1 MKRLDMKSPFPAANE
16 AARGA
21 DSAPARAHGS
31 CSVVTAMNKLTFALL
46 IVLAAAPL
54 MAQRR
59 IDLLIDAEG
68 ARRTGHNESFT
79 PGIRFDPQFGTGGG
93 AGVGLNFFLSD
104 RVSIEAKAAALESR
118 LRVRIVGTDFIATAD
133 LGHAQI
139 FPISAVLQWHLS
151 EHGTIRPYLGAGVA
165 HVILHDVNRV
175 GQPVGH
181 RHPLQGSDRPRRRW
195 RTRIQPLETLGHLRR
210 RALHPGRN
218 EVDGDVH
225 RTSSSVKM
233 NVRPLI
239 VSAGIA
245 WRF

>member
-1 MKRLDMKSPFPAANE
+1 MY
-16 AARGA
+16 
-21 DSAPARAHGS
+21 
-31 CSVVTAMNKLTFALL
+31 KLTIAILAL
-46 IVLAAAPL
+46 LAAAPL

-79 PGIRFDPQFGTGGG
+79 PGFRFEPQFGTGGG

-104 RVSIEAKAAALESR
+104 RVSIEAKAAALESQ
-118 LRVRIVGTDFIATAD
+118 LRVRIVGTDFIATAN

-151 EHGTIRPYLGAGVA
+151 EHGTIRPYLGVGVA
-165 HVILHDVNRV
+165 HVILHDVNRSV
-175 GQPVGH
+175 SPSATGIHFKDPTGLV
-181 RHPLQGSDRPRRRW
+181 
-195 RTRIQPLETLGHLRR
+195 
-210 RALHPGRN
+210 
-218 EVDGDVH
+218 VDGGLEFNLSKRFGIYGDARYIPVETKSTASFTG
-225 RTSSSVKM
+225 TSSSVQM

>member
-1 MKRLDMKSPFPAANE
+1 MY
-16 AARGA
+16 
-21 DSAPARAHGS
+21 
-31 CSVVTAMNKLTFALL
+31 KLTIALL
-46 IVLAAAPL
+46 ALLAAAPL

-68 ARRTGHNESFT
+68 ARRTGHNEAFT
-79 PGIRFDPQFGTGGG
+79 PGFRFDPQFGTGGG

-104 RVSIEAKAAALESR
+104 RVSIETKAAALESQ
-118 LRVRIVGTDFIATAD
+118 LRVRIVGTDFIATAN

-165 HVILHDVNRV
+165 HVILHDVNRSV
-175 GQPVGH
+175 GPSASGIHFKDPTGFV
-181 RHPLQGSDRPRRRW
+181 
-195 RTRIQPLETLGHLRR
+195 
-210 RALHPGRN
+210 
-218 EVDGDVH
+218 VDGGLEFNLSKRFGIYGDARYIPVETKSTASFTGT
-225 RTSSSVKM
+225 TSSVQM

>member
-1 MKRLDMKSPFPAANE
+1 MY
-16 AARGA
+16 
-21 DSAPARAHGS
+21 
-31 CSVVTAMNKLTFALL
+31 KLTIALL
-46 IVLAAAPL
+46 ALLAAAPL

-68 ARRTGHNESFT
+68 ARRTGHNEAFT
-79 PGIRFDPQFGTGGG
+79 PGFRFEPQFGTGGG

-104 RVSIEAKAAALESR
+104 RVSIEAKAAALESQ
-118 LRVRIVGTDFIATAD
+118 LRVRIVGTDFIATAN

-139 FPISAVLQWHLS
+139 FPVSAVLQWHLS

-165 HVILHDVNRV
+165 HVILHDVNRSV
-175 GQPVGH
+175 GPSATGIHFKDPTGFV
-181 RHPLQGSDRPRRRW
+181 
-195 RTRIQPLETLGHLRR
+195 
-210 RALHPGRN
+210 
-218 EVDGDVH
+218 VDGGLEFNLSKRFGIYGDARYIPVE
-225 RTSSSVKM
+225 TKSTASFTGTTSSVKM